1 MSKDHM
7 LTTYDNPFDPFEDF
21 ISWLMF
27 DIEMGYNSCE
37 KLAKVVV
44 LSDNMTQKEESDEI
58 ERAIDEIIYNDD
70 LGIYQRATQKE

>member
-1 MSKDHM
+1 MSKEHM

-37 KLAKVVV
+37 KLAKVVHI
-44 LSDNMTQKEESDEI
+44 SDNMTQKEESEEI
-58 ERAIDEIIYNDD
+58 ERAIDEIIFNDD

>member
-1 MSKDHM
+1 MSKEHM
-7 LTTYDNPFDPFEDF
+7 LTTYDNPFDPFEQF
-21 ISWLMF
+21 IPWLLF

-37 KLAKVVV
+37 KLAQVAQ

-58 ERAIDEIIYNDD
+58 ERAIDEVIFNDE